1 MDIRWPLY
9 TLKNF
14 LQVLGGY
21 EVGYE
26 VGQELH
32 QPMKMD
38 IYIYIYIYSQ
48 LIVYQIPVEGLI
60 QDQNACPTLVLTV
73 NLKAN
78 IFGS

>member
-1 MDIRWPLY
+1 MASIY
-9 TLKNF
+9 TTNS
-14 LQVLGGY
+14 LQVLDGY

-38 IYIYIYIYSQ
+38 IYIYIQ

-60 QDQNACPTLVLTV
+60 QDQNACPTLVYTV